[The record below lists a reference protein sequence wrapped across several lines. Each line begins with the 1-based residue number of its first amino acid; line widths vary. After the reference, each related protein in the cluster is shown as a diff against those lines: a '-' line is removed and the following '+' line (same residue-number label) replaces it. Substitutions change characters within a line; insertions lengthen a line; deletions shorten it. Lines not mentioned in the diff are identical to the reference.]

1 MIAPRHFSILVATN
15 LSNGIGINNTLPWKI
30 KADMALFKT
39 MTTTAPEGKFNVVIM
54 GRKTF
59 ESLPDAVRPLPH
71 RMNLVITTNHDYPA
85 EGITIIP
92 TLEAGLSRCAS
103 DPTVNRVFV
112 IGGAQVYETAIEHHK
127 LDTIYLTR
135 VINAAPCDAFFPTI
149 PERFKLS
156 QHSGIIDTPEKIQI
170 QFEVWRRT

>member
-1 MIAPRHFSILVATN
+1 MEGGCFRIWVVGGGVINIVGLDQLLGDISLV
-15 LSNGIGINNTLPWKI
+15 
-30 KADMALFKT
+30 
-39 MTTTAPEGKFNVVIM
+39 FNCFFVCYFLY
-54 GRKTF
+54 T
-59 ESLPDAVRPLPH
+59 H
-71 RMNLVITTNHDYPA
+71 HDYPA

-127 LDTIYLTR
+127 LDAIYLTR
-135 VINAAPCDAFFPTI
+135 VINTAHCDAFFPTI

-170 QFEVWRRT
+170 QFEVWRRA